1 MRETK
6 PTKTTVAAKSAKPR
20 ARMTL
25 DETMS
30 ALERA
35 GSAQTRKTYARHG
48 VTGAMFGVSFATL
61 KELTKRIGID
71 HELALALWDSG
82 NYDAR
87 NLAVKVVDPTR
98 MTSGEL
104 DRWATDGGDAPMC
117 SSYVG
122 MIAGEGR
129 LAAKKLAQWLATRSA
144 GKRLAAWS
152 LLSHLAMREET
163 LGDELFADHL
173 ATIEDT
179 LHAAP
184 NRERYAMN
192 SALIA
197 IGCRNAALKKLAL
210 AAAKRIGVV
219 DVDHGDT
226 SCKTPDAA
234 ESIAKAWAHATAKK
248 FASPAA
254 QERAREVLRRRC

>member
-1 MRETK
+1 
-6 PTKTTVAAKSAKPR
+6 
-20 ARMTL
+20 MTL
-25 DETMS
+25 DETMR
-30 ALERA
+30 ALEQA
-35 GSAQTRKTYARHG
+35 GSAQTRRTYARHG

-61 KELTKRIGID
+61 KGLTKRIGVD
-71 HELALALWDSG
+71 HELALALWSSG

-87 NLAVKVVDPTR
+87 NLAVKVVDPAR
-98 MTSGEL
+98 MTSADL
-104 DRWATDGGDAPMC
+104 DRWATEGGDAPMC
-117 SSYVG
+117 CSYVG
-122 MIAGEGR
+122 MVAGEGR
-129 LAAKKLAQWLATRSA
+129 FAAKKLAQWLAARSV
-144 GKRLAAWS
+144 GKRLAAWA
-152 LLSHLAMREET
+152 LVSHLSLRDET
-163 LGDELFADHL
+163 RGDEFFAGHL

-219 DVDHGDT
+219 EVDHGDT
-226 SCKTPDAA
+226 SCTTPDAA
-234 ESIAKAWAHATAKK
+234 ASIAKAWAHATAKQ

-254 QERAREVLRRRC
+254 QERARELVRRRC

>member
-1 MRETK
+1 
-6 PTKTTVAAKSAKPR
+6 
-20 ARMTL
+20 MTL
-25 DETMS
+25 DETMR
-30 ALERA
+30 ALEQA

-61 KELTKRIGID
+61 KELTKRIGVD

-87 NLAVKVVDPTR
+87 NLAVKVVDPAR
-98 MTSGEL
+98 MTSAEL

-122 MIAGEGR
+122 MVAGEGR
-129 LAAKKLAQWLATRSA
+129 FAAKKLAQWLAVRSA

-152 LLSHLAMREET
+152 LLSHLALRDET
-163 LGDELFADHL
+163 LADEFFAAHL

-197 IGCRNAALKKLAL
+197 IGCRNAALKKLTL

-219 DVDHGDT
+219 EVDHGDT

-254 QERAREVLRRRC
+254 QERARELLRRRC

>member
-1 MRETK
+1 
-6 PTKTTVAAKSAKPR
+6 
-20 ARMTL
+20 
-25 DETMS
+25 
-30 ALERA
+30 
-35 GSAQTRKTYARHG
+35 
-48 VTGAMFGVSFATL
+48 
-61 KELTKRIGID
+61 
-71 HELALALWDSG
+71 
-82 NYDAR
+82 
-87 NLAVKVVDPTR
+87 
-98 MTSGEL
+98 
-104 DRWATDGGDAPMC
+104 MC

-163 LGDELFADHL
+163 LGDEPFADHL
-173 ATIEDT
+173 TTIEDT

-219 DVDHGDT
+219 EVDHGDT